1 MMLGAEEARRLVRA
15 TGRSPLEVASR
26 AADDDGVDA
35 MTPSTKSAVSQLRR
49 VQKIQKLLN
58 RTVTDDDEEESFD
71 DDDDLEEKEVETNH
85 KEEEESYFG
94 WGMKKLV
101 NGLKDLGNSSGSTP
115 EEENDEN
122 TKPRSA
128 SPPPPPPKNIPK
140 LKGGKNIVR
149 DKSPERRYVDVMSQ
163 FNTTATTSNSK
174 KN

>member
-15 TGRSPLEVASR
+15 TGRTPLEVASR

-49 VQKIQKLLN
+49 IQKIQRILN
-58 RTVTDDDEEESFD
+58 RTVIDDEY
-71 DDDDLEEKEVETNH
+71 DDDDLEEETNH
-85 KEEEESYFG
+85 KEESYFG

-101 NGLKDLGNSSGSTP
+101 NGLKDLGNSSGHDA

-122 TKPRSA
+122 TKPRSV
-128 SPPPPPPKNIPK
+128 SPPPPPPKNLPK
-140 LKGGKNIVR
+140 LKGGGVVR

-163 FNTTATTSNSK
+163 FNTTTTSTNSK